1 MIKTENVALL
11 LLATVGGLH
20 LLISLIEFIQWLW
33 RSMK

>member
-1 MIKTENVALL
+1 MIRTENVALL

-20 LLISLIEFIQWLW
+20 LLISLIEFVQWLW